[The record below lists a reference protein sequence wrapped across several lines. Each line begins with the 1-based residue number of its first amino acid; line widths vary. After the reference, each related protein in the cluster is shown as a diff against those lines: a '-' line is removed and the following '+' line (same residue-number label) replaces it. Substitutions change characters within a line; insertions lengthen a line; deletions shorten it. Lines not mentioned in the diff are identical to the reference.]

1 MYSSE
6 TEKTLQSSSRMETLI
21 GLAFNREVIGKV
33 SNVIAPLNDV
43 GSGAPFY
50 CVHSIGGGAT
60 EFQYLARMLGPNQ
73 RFYAIQAPTKRRNA
87 EFAESIQA
95 MSSYYVDELVKFQP
109 DGFFLL
115 GGYSAGATI
124 ALEMAQQLVVR
135 GREVRLLVV
144 LDGELFNTGAE
155 MSPVHP
161 LYWLKLLGNVPRW
174 LLHEL
179 LKNRRRFASK
189 WPDRLRS
196 RVLERRQT
204 ARSASHAVEQ
214 FLDLDRFSATHA
226 AFIKQLYDTQLAYV
240 PLRYSGPALVF
251 VAKTHALFRLRQVR
265 AAWSK
270 IAPLS
275 EISEVDCTHVSMM
288 RMPHGW
294 SVASRLR
301 KAIEDSR

>member
-6 TEKTLQSSSRMETLI
+6 IEKTLQSRSRMETLI
-21 GLAFNREVIGKV
+21 GLAFKREVIRKV

-43 GSGAPFY
+43 GSGASFY

-87 EFAESIQA
+87 EFAGSIQA

-115 GGYSAGATI
+115 GGYSIGATI
-124 ALEMAQQLVVR
+124 ALEMAQQLTAR

-144 LDGELFNTGAE
+144 FDGELFNTGAE
-155 MSPVHP
+155 MSLVHP
-161 LYWLKLLGNVPRW
+161 LYWLKLLRNVPGW
-174 LLHEL
+174 LVHEL
-179 LKNRRRFASK
+179 VKNRSRFASK
-189 WPDRLRS
+189 WLDRLRS
-196 RVLERRQT
+196 RALDRRPA
-204 ARSASHAVEQ
+204 ARSPSHAVEQ
-214 FLDLDRFSATHA
+214 FLNLDRFSAAHA
-226 AFIKQLYDTQLAYV
+226 AFIKKLYDTQLAYV
-240 PLRYSGPALVF
+240 PLRYPGPVLVF

-275 EISEVDCTHVSMM
+275 EILEVNGTHVSMM

-294 SVASRLR
+294 SLATRLR